1 MKLSEKVRAI
11 LKDGEKKRELA
22 VALSRVNGKGERRPL
37 SADTIRRWFY
47 SEPFR
52 FQSEAGKN
60 ALMKVTGLKANELF
74 EKESNE

>member
-1 MKLSEKVRAI
+1 MELSKKVKAI

-22 VALSRVNGKGERRPL
+22 VALSRVNAKGEKRPL
-37 SADTIRRWFY
+37 SYDTIKRWFY

-52 FQSEAGKN
+52 FQSESVKN

-74 EKESNE
+74 EKEDNE